1 MDARFKWTLFT
12 TLLLS
17 IASAVAQVP
26 PARTPDV
33 PAFVARGAFF
43 AVVVADLD
51 ATELWYKSKLGLR
64 RVKRGKS
71 PRVPAETV
79 VLAGRNLYVELIHH
93 DGKQLSRIDNEAP
106 VPRFIKAGV
115 IVTPLDFD
123 VLATQLEKH
132 GVSASVFEDKEMGV
146 RSFLVKDNEGNLIQ
160 FFTPSQ

>member
-1 MDARFKWTLFT
+1 LLT
-12 TLLLS
+12 TPLLLL
-17 IASAVAQVP
+17 AGAVAQVP
-26 PARTPDV
+26 PPTADA

-51 ATELWYKSKLGLR
+51 ATEFWYKSKLGLH

-93 DGKQLSRIDNEAP
+93 DGKQLSRIDNEDP
-106 VPRFIKAGV
+106 VPRLIKAGV
-115 IVTPLDFD
+115 IVAPRDFD
-123 VLATQLEKH
+123 VVAAQLEKH
-132 GVSASVFEDKEMGV
+132 GVSATIFEDKEMGV

-160 FFTPSQ
+160 FFTPRQ